1 MGNLFPISNILL
13 PYLLVGLYSISSA
26 KGERSTVRKFVDLI
40 FGMYTY
46 SFEKLDVWNEAK
58 DFTKE
63 IYSVTSQFPEHEKFG
78 ITSQIRRAS
87 VSICSNIAEGSAR
100 RTNKDKAHFTTI
112 SFSSAVEVLNQL
124 ILAVELGF
132 LTNENYQNL
141 RVRLESITNK
151 LNSLRNY
158 QTK

>member
-1 MGNLFPISNILL
+1 
-13 PYLLVGLYSISSA
+13 
-26 KGERSTVRKFVDLI
+26 
-40 FGMYTY
+40 MYTY
-46 SFEKLDVWNEAK
+46 SFEKLDVWKEAK

-63 IYSVTSQFPEHEKFG
+63 IYDVTAHFPDYEKFG
-78 ITSQIRRAS
+78 LTSQLRRAS

-132 LTNENYQNL
+132 LSPESYQEL
-141 RVRLESITNK
+141 RITLESITNK
-151 LNSLRNY
+151 LNALRNH